1 MSLQTFAD
9 EAEHIAEIRRQM
21 QRFVAAEAPREKRA
35 QWDREHSFPR
45 DAYRRLADLGVMGL
59 TIDEAYG
66 GAGQDVVAAVAVIE
80 ELCRAGVFLA
90 GPYIHTAFYGG
101 MNISENGS
109 EEQKRTLLPKLARG
123 EITFA
128 YGLSEPNV
136 GGDLASVET
145 RAERRDGAI
154 LLNGAKRWCTGADF
168 ADYIYCLVRSGPP
181 EERYRNLSFLLV
193 PTDAPGL
200 SMQPIE
206 HVNLR
211 YTLSSDVYFD
221 NVELPMTAVVGGAQM
236 WNQGWRQLAGRA
248 LDVEKIEIAAANFG
262 IAQAALEE
270 AWAYAEQRVQFGKPI
285 SGHQAIRHKLVTART
300 KLQACRH
307 MLYHAAWLANEG
319 RPCAAETSMAKL
331 FCADT
336 GVEIA
341 LACQQVMGA
350 YALSD
355 GYDMERHVRD
365 LLGMPIVGGSSDMQ
379 RNNLASL
386 WRLGRDG
393 GNPRRDGAQSQP
405 S

>member
-1 MSLQTFAD
+1 MQTFID
-9 EAEHIAEIRRQM
+9 EPDHVAELRRQLR
-21 QRFVAAEAPREKRA
+21 RFVAEQAPREKRRE
-35 QWDREHSFPR
+35 WDRQHTFPR
-45 DAYRRLADLGVMGL
+45 DLYRQLADMGLMGL

-66 GAGQDVVAAVAVIE
+66 GAGQDIVAAVAVIE
-80 ELCRAGVFLA
+80 ELTRAGVFLA

-109 EEQKRTLLPKLARG
+109 EAQKRELLPRLARG

-145 RAERRDGAI
+145 RAERRGEGVVV
-154 LLNGAKRWCTGADF
+154 NGTKRWCTGADF
-168 ADYIYCLVRSGPP
+168 ADYIYCLVRSGPA
-181 EERYRNLSFLLV
+181 EARHRNLSFLLI
-193 PTDAPGL
+193 PTSAPGL
-200 SMQPIE
+200 SLQPIE

-211 YTLSSDVYFD
+211 YTLSSDVYFED
-221 NVELPMTAVVGGAQM
+221 VELPLDAIVGGEDK
-236 WNQGWRQLAGRA
+236 WNQGWDMLAGRA
-248 LDVEKIEIAAANFG
+248 LDVEKIEVAAATFG

-270 AWAYAEQRVQFGKPI
+270 AWQYAEERVQFGKPI
-285 SGHQAIRHKLVTART
+285 AAHQVIRHKLVNART
-300 KLQACRH
+300 RLQACRH
-307 MLYHAAWLANEG
+307 MLYHAAWLAGEG

-331 FCADT
+331 FCAEM

-341 LACQQVMGA
+341 LACQQVLGA

-379 RNNLASL
+379 RNNLAAI
-386 WRLGRDG
+386 WRLGR
-393 GNPRRDGAQSQP
+393 R
-405 S
+405 